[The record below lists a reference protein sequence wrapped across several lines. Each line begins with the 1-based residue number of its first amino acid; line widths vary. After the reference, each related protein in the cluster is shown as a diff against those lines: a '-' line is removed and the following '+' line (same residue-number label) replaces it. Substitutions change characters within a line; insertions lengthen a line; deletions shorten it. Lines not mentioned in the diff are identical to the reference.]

1 MLDIQT
7 NPKVLIMKNLRDILE
22 GILDIE
28 GTMSKG
34 DDINKQYLKA
44 EKAYDKLTSS
54 KKFMVTGPYYAA
66 RITSRELA
74 HFIGEGIPAFEHFK
88 EKYNINEVVIM
99 FDTLSAREHNA
110 DRPCYAQV
118 SLNIKRGSR
127 FPLTVAAAHLVFCE
141 PVDKNKGI
149 LKDIE
154 GVKGEQIAEKLLT
167 LFKAKF
173 KTAIDIKE
181 AFEPNI
187 RYTAK
192 Y

>member
-1 MLDIQT
+1 
-7 NPKVLIMKNLRDILE
+7 MKNLKDILE

-28 GTMSKG
+28 GSMTKG
-34 DDINKQYLKA
+34 DDMNKQYLKA
-44 EKAYDKLTSS
+44 EKAYDKLISS
-54 KKFMVTGPYYAA
+54 NKFTVTGPYYAI

-74 HFIGEGIPAFEHFK
+74 YFIGEGIPVFEYLK
-88 EKYNINEVVIM
+88 EMHNINEVVIM

-110 DRPCYAQV
+110 DRPCYAQI

-141 PVDKNKGI
+141 PADKNKGV

>member
-7 NPKVLIMKNLRDILE
+7 NSKVLIMKSLRNILE
-22 GILDIE
+22 GVLDIE

-34 DDINKQYLKA
+34 DDLNKLYLKV
-44 EKAYDKLTSS
+44 ERAYDKLTSS
-54 KKFMVTGPYYAA
+54 KKFMVTGPHYSV
-66 RITSRELA
+66 RITSPELA

-88 EKYNINEVVIM
+88 DKHNINDVVIM

-110 DRPCYAQV
+110 DCPCYAQV
-118 SLNIKRGSR
+118 NLNIKRGSR

-141 PVDKNKGI
+141 PADKNKGI

-154 GVKGEQIAEKLLT
+154 GAKGEQIAEKLLT
-167 LFKAKF
+167 LFKAKY
-173 KTAIDIKE
+173 KTAIDVKE
-181 AFEPNI
+181 AFGSNI

>member
-28 GTMSKG
+28 GTLSKG
-34 DDINKQYLKA
+34 DDMNKQYLKA
-44 EKAYDKLTSS
+44 EKAYDKLMSS
-54 KKFMVTGPYYAA
+54 KKFTVTGPYYAI

-74 HFIGEGIPAFEHFK
+74 HFIGEGVPVFEYLK
-88 EKYNINEVVIM
+88 EMHNINEVVIM
-99 FDTLSAREHNA
+99 FDTLSTREHNA

-141 PVDKNKGI
+141 PADKNKGI

>member
-1 MLDIQT
+1 
-7 NPKVLIMKNLRDILE
+7 MKSLRYILE

-34 DDINKQYLKA
+34 DDMNKQYLKA
-44 EKAYDKLTSS
+44 EKAYDKLTSPE
-54 KKFMVTGPYYAA
+54 KFIVTGQYYAV

-74 HFIGEGIPAFEHFK
+74 YFIGEGIPAFEHFK

-99 FDTLSAREHNA
+99 FDILSAREHNA
-110 DRPCYAQV
+110 DLPSYAQIN
-118 SLNIKRGSR
+118 LNIKRGSR
-127 FPLTVAAAHLVFCE
+127 FPLTVAAAHLVFCN
-141 PVDKNKGI
+141 PKDKNKGI
-149 LKDIE
+149 LKDIKND
-154 GVKGEQIAEKLLT
+154 KGGQIAEKLLT